1 MAEDTVR
8 FAFGENWLSYADTLD
23 PGKIDEA
30 VASLRAFFPSDRIR
44 GARFLDIGCGS
55 GLFSLAAVK
64 LGAREVVAVDY
75 DPDSVAAAT
84 SVLERHAPTGA
95 WRCMRDDVLA
105 MTPERL
111 GDFDIVYS
119 WGVLHHTGEMYRAID
134 SASKFV
140 KPGGS
145 FLIALYGK
153 TRFCGFWEWEK
164 RCYARFKPWFPIL
177 AKSLYKPMVLLRL
190 LLGGQNPKRYIETY
204 RTRRGMNWHH
214 DVEDWLGGYPYESI
228 TPEDATRFVTARGFV
243 CRRSVTESRVG
254 VFGTGC
260 DEYLFE
266 RDPALAE
273 GAANA

>member
-1 MAEDTVR
+1 MADDTIR
-8 FAFGENWLSYADTLD
+8 FAFGENWQSYADTLD

-30 VASLRAFFPSDRIR
+30 VASLRAFFPDDRIR

-55 GLFSLAAVK
+55 GLFSLAAIK

-75 DPDSVAAAT
+75 DPNSVAAAT
-84 SVLERHAPTGA
+84 SVLERYAPAGA
-95 WRCMRDDVLA
+95 WQCMRDDVLA

-111 GDFDIVYS
+111 GEFDIVYS
-119 WGVLHHTGEMYRAID
+119 WGVLHHTGDMYRAID

-140 KPGGS
+140 KPGGL

-153 TRFCGFWEWEK
+153 TRFCGFWKWEK
-164 RCYARFKPWFPIL
+164 RCYAQFKPWFPIL
-177 AKSLYKPMVLLRL
+177 AKSLYKPLVLLRL

-228 TPEDATRFVTARGFV
+228 TPEDATRFVTARGFASLQ
-243 CRRSVTESRVG
+243 SVTVSRVG

-266 RDPALAE
+266 RVPASAGSTE
-273 GAANA
+273 NA

>member
-1 MAEDTVR
+1 MADTVR
-8 FAFGENWLSYADTLD
+8 FAFGENWQSYADTLD

-30 VASLRAFFPSDRIR
+30 VESLRDFFPDDRIR

-55 GLFSLAAVK
+55 GLFSLAAIK

-75 DPDSVAAAT
+75 DPNSVAAAT
-84 SVLERHAPTGA
+84 SVLERHAPAGA
-95 WRCMRDDVLA
+95 WQCMRDDVLS
-105 MTPERL
+105 MTPERH

-119 WGVLHHTGEMYRAID
+119 WGVLHHTGDMYRAIA
-134 SASKFV
+134 SAAKFV
-140 KPGGS
+140 KPGGQ

-153 TRFCGFWEWEK
+153 TRFCGFWHWEK
-164 RCYARFKPWFPIL
+164 RWYSRFKPWFPVL
-177 AKSLYKPMVLLRL
+177 AKCIYKPLILLRL

-228 TPEDATRFVTARGFV
+228 TPEDATSFVTARGFE
-243 CRRSVTESRVG
+243 CRRSVTESRIG

-260 DEYLFE
+260 DEYLFQ
-266 RDPALAE
+266 RNLA
-273 GAANA
+273 AADSTADV